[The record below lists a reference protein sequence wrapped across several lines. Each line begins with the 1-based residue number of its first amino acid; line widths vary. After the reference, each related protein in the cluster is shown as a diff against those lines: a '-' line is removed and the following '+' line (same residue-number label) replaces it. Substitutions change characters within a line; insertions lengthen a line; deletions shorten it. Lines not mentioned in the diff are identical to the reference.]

1 MLDFDKLSYWEK
13 ETFLN
18 HTDYLI
24 LGAGIVG
31 LSLSIHLKE
40 RHPGKKVTILERGYL
55 PSGASSKNAG
65 FACIGSP
72 SELLE
77 DLTKSSE
84 EIVFE
89 TVKKRWEGLNYLKK
103 LLGTAEIGFEQLGSF
118 ELFRKGEKALYQNCV
133 EKLPYL
139 NDQLSKITGISEVF
153 TVDTNQCKKANF
165 NEFTYAI
172 RHAAEGQIDTGKMI
186 HRLTSLA
193 ISKGVI
199 ILNGMSAKEI
209 KPNEIVTDFGSVP
222 FHRLGICTNGFAR
235 QFLPLEDVQPARGQV
250 VVTSEIPNLK
260 FQGIYH
266 VDRGYYYFRNLGNR
280 VLFGGGR
287 NLDFEVENTTQ
298 LEINNL
304 IQTELERVLREE
316 ILPDTNFKIEYTWS
330 GIMGV
335 GATKAPI
342 IKQIS
347 DTVYCGV
354 RMGGMGVAIGSLV
367 GKELAELMTK
377 ND

>member
-40 RHPGKKVTILERGYL
+40 RHPGKKVTILERGFL

-103 LLGTAEIGFEQLGSF
+103 MLGTAEIGFEQLGSF
-118 ELFRKGEKALYQNCV
+118 ELFRKGEETLYQNCV

-193 ISKGVI
+193 ISIGVI

-209 KPNEIVTDFGSVP
+209 KPNEVVTDFGSVP

-298 LEINNL
+298 LETSKL
-304 IQTELERVLREE
+304 IQSELERVLREE
-316 ILPDTNFKIEYTWS
+316 ILPDTHFKIEHTWS

>member
-287 NLDFEVENTTQ
+287 NLDFEGENTTQ
-298 LEINNL
+298 LETSNL
-304 IQTELERVLREE
+304 IQAELERILREE
-316 ILPDTNFKIEYTWS
+316 ILPDTNFEIEHTWS

>member
-40 RHPGKKVTILERGYL
+40 RHPSKKVTILERGYL

-103 LLGTAEIGFEQLGSF
+103 LLGTTEIGFEQLGSF
-118 ELFRKGEKALYQNCV
+118 ELFRKREEALYQSCV

-139 NDQLSKITGISEVF
+139 NEQLSKITGISEVF

-186 HRLTSLA
+186 QRLTSLA
-193 ISKGVI
+193 ISKGVT
-199 ILNGMSAKEI
+199 ILNGIAAKEI
-209 KPNEIVTDFGSVP
+209 KPNEVVTDFGSIP
-222 FHRLGICTNGFAR
+222 FHRLAICTNGFAR
-235 QFLPLEDVQPARGQV
+235 QFLPSEDVQPARGQV
-250 VVTSEIPNLK
+250 LVTSKIPNLK

-287 NLDFEVENTTQ
+287 NLDFEGENTTQ
-298 LEINNL
+298 LETSNL
-304 IQTELERVLREE
+304 IQSELERILREE
-316 ILPDTNFKIEYTWS
+316 ILPNTNFKIEHTWS

>member
-103 LLGTAEIGFEQLGSF
+103 MLGTAEIGFEQLGSF
-118 ELFRKGEKALYQNCV
+118 ELFRKGEEALYQSCV

-139 NDQLSKITGISEVF
+139 NEQLSQITGISEVF

-186 HRLTSLA
+186 QRLTSLA
-193 ISKGVI
+193 ISKGVT
-199 ILNGMSAKEI
+199 ILNAIAAEEI

-222 FHRLGICTNGFAR
+222 FHRLAICTNGFAR
-235 QFLPLEDVQPARGQV
+235 QFLPSEDVQPARGQV

-287 NLDFEVENTTQ
+287 NLDFEGENTTQ
-298 LEINNL
+298 LETSNL
-304 IQTELERVLREE
+304 IQAELERILREE
-316 ILPDTNFKIEYTWS
+316 ILPNTNFKIEHTWS

-335 GATKAPI
+335 GTTKAPI

>member
-1 MLDFDKLSYWEK
+1 MLDFDKLSFWEK

-298 LEINNL
+298 LEINNF